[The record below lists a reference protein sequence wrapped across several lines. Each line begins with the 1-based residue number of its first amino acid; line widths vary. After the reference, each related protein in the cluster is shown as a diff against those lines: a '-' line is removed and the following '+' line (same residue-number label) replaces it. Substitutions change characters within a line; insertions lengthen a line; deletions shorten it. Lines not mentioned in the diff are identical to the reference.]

1 MSEQEREKQSV
12 REDEVSKWKIG
23 QHKELDWRQLLQE
36 QIAAGLV
43 AEEPFR
49 CPTCGLMRRN
59 RICPVC
65 GSIMD
70 LKTMTET
77 VHGDETD
84 K

>member
-1 MSEQEREKQSV
+1 MTEQEREKQGV

-23 QHKELDWRQLLQE
+23 QHREWNWQQILQE

-43 AEEPFR
+43 AAEPFR
-49 CPTCGLMRRN
+49 CPTCGETRRN

-65 GSIMD
+65 GSVMD
-70 LKTMTET
+70 LKAMTET
-77 VHGDETD
+77 VRGDESA

>member
-1 MSEQEREKQSV
+1 MTEQEREKQGV

-23 QHKELDWRQLLQE
+23 QHREWNWQQILQE

-43 AEEPFR
+43 AAAPFR
-49 CPTCGLMRRN
+49 CPTCGGTRRN

-65 GSIMD
+65 ASVMG

-77 VHGDETD
+77 VHGDESA

>member
-1 MSEQEREKQSV
+1 MSEQEREKQGV

-23 QHKELDWRQLLQE
+23 QHKELDWHQLLQE

-49 CPTCGLMRRN
+49 CPTCSTMRRN

-70 LKTMTET
+70 LKQMTEI
-77 VHGDETD
+77 VHGDESA

>member
-1 MSEQEREKQSV
+1 MSEQEREKQGV

-23 QHKELDWRQLLQE
+23 QHREWNWQEILQQ
-36 QIAAGLV
+36 QIAAVLV
-43 AEEPFR
+43 AAEPFR
-49 CPTCGLMRRN
+49 CPTCGTMRRN

-77 VHGDETD
+77 VHGDESA

>member
-1 MSEQEREKQSV
+1 MSDQEREKTAS

-23 QHKELDWRQLLQE
+23 QHKELDWRQFLQE
-36 QIAAGLV
+36 KIAAGLV

-65 GSIMD
+65 GSVMD

-77 VHGDETD
+77 VHGDESA

>member
-1 MSEQEREKQSV
+1 MSEQEREKQGV

-23 QHKELDWRQLLQE
+23 QHREWNWQEILQQ

-43 AEEPFR
+43 AAEPFR
-49 CPTCGLMRRN
+49 CPTCGTMRRN
-59 RICPVC
+59 LICPVC

-77 VHGDETD
+77 VHGDESA

>member
-1 MSEQEREKQSV
+1 MSEQEREKQGV
-12 REDEVSKWKIG
+12 REDEVSKWKSG
-23 QHKELDWRQLLQE
+23 QHREGNWQEILQ
-36 QIAAGLV
+36 QQSAAGLV
-43 AEEPFR
+43 AAEPFR
-49 CPTCGLMRRN
+49 CPTCGTMRRN

-77 VHGDETD
+77 VHGDESA

>member
-1 MSEQEREKQSV
+1 MSEQEREKQGV
-12 REDEVSKWKIG
+12 PEDEVSKWKIG
-23 QHKELDWRQLLQE
+23 QHREWNWQEILQQ

-43 AEEPFR
+43 AAEAFR
-49 CPTCGLMRRN
+49 CPTCGIMRRN

-77 VHGDETD
+77 VHGDESA

>member
-1 MSEQEREKQSV
+1 MSEQEREKQGV
-12 REDEVSKWKIG
+12 REVEVSKWKIG
-23 QHKELDWRQLLQE
+23 QHTDLVWRQLLQE

-70 LKTMTET
+70 LKQMTET
-77 VHGDETD
+77 VHGDESAT
-84 K
+84 

>member
-1 MSEQEREKQSV
+1 MTEQEREKSAS

-23 QHKELDWRQLLQE
+23 QHREWNWQEILRQ
-36 QIAAGLV
+36 QIAEGLV

-49 CPTCGLMRRN
+49 CPTCSTMRRN

-65 GSIMD
+65 GSVMD

-77 VHGDETD
+77 VRGDESA

>member
-1 MSEQEREKQSV
+1 MTEQEREKQGV
-12 REDEVSKWKIG
+12 REDELRKWKRSE
-23 QHKELDWRQLLQE
+23 HREWDWQQSLQE

-43 AEEPFR
+43 AAEPFR
-49 CPTCGLMRRN
+49 CPTCGETRRN

-65 GSIMD
+65 GSVMD

-77 VHGDETD
+77 VHGDESA

>member
-1 MSEQEREKQSV
+1 MSEQEREKQGV

-23 QHKELDWRQLLQE
+23 QHKELDWHQLLQE

-43 AEEPFR
+43 AKEPFR
-49 CPTCGLMRRN
+49 CPTCSTMRRN
-59 RICPVC
+59 QICPVC

-70 LKTMTET
+70 LKQMTET
-77 VHGDETD
+77 VHGDESA